1 MKFLPLKTIAFPLKM
16 QCFTILSVVMVAIAG
31 ILTVVSLAGPDWVT
45 ATFYEGDVK
54 SWGLW
59 WDCLKVHASF
69 EMCLSADWLAG
80 CAAMVFLSLIAD
92 VIGAAFGIWGL
103 RSKRRLPYVLA
114 GAVCIVSCFCM
125 IVSLI
130 IYPVMF
136 TKEVRNNADYNAE
149 TSDFEFS
156 WTFGVGCGTVFF
168 LMGAAIFF
176 FIRVSE
182 EEDAQPMK
190 SVQDKSYFSVN

>member
-1 MKFLPLKTIAFPLKM
+1 MGEFQRIRPFK
-16 QCFTILSVVMVAIAG
+16 ILSVVMVTIAIV
-31 ILTVVSLAGPDWVT
+31 LTVVSLVGPDWVS
-45 ATFYEGDVK
+45 ASFYEGDVK

-69 EMCLSADWLAG
+69 EMCLSADWLAA

-92 VIGAAFGIWGL
+92 FLGAALGVWGL
-103 RSKRRLPYVLA
+103 SSKRRLPCVLA
-114 GAVCIVSCFCM
+114 GGVCIVSCICM
-125 IVSLI
+125 VISLI

-136 TKEVRNNADYNAE
+136 TKEVRNNPDYNAE

-156 WTFGVGCGTVFF
+156 WTFGIACGTVFF
-168 LMGAAIFF
+168 LMGASIFF

-190 SVQDKSYFSVN
+190 SVQDKSYYKVM

>member
-1 MKFLPLKTIAFPLKM
+1 MGEFQRIRPFK
-16 QCFTILSVVMVAIAG
+16 ILSVVMVTIAVV
-31 ILTVVSLAGPDWVT
+31 LTVVSLAGPDWVT
-45 ATFYEGDVK
+45 ASFYEGDVK

-59 WDCLKVHASF
+59 WDCLKVHTSF

-80 CAAMVFLSLIAD
+80 CAALVFLSLIAD
-92 VIGAAFGIWGL
+92 VIGAALGIWGL
-103 RSKRRLPYVLA
+103 ISKRRMPYILA
-114 GAVCIVSCFCM
+114 GTVCVISCVCM
-125 IVSLI
+125 VVSLI

-136 TKEVRNNADYNAE
+136 TNEVTSNADYNAE

-156 WTFGVGCGTVFF
+156 WTFGVACGTVFF

-176 FIRVSE
+176 FIRVTE

-190 SVQDKSYFSVN
+190 SVQDKSYYSVN